1 MSERQIHWAVAIP
14 FMVCYVTATVLM
26 AIYNPHPERPW
37 RLVFSWTHRISGL
50 ALCVLPLWVIVR
62 HWYDVAIHLANIRE
76 VWRWTLADLK
86 WLLLTGPATF
96 SKSVILPEQG
106 KFNAGEKLNFM
117 VLTVTVPLYLCTG
130 LMIWSHQFAFPAW
143 VLHLTMAALA
153 TPVLFGHLFMALVN
167 PGTRKGLNGMITGS
181 VDRHWA
187 SHHYG
192 RWYRENFTDP
202 AAAADS
208 DVETASPT
216 GSATGAAHPEVA
228 SGPPPARS
236 HKASAERAEPSA
248 STG

>member
-14 FMVCYVTATVLM
+14 FMVCYVTAIVLM
-26 AIYNPHPERPW
+26 AVYNPHPERPW

-117 VLTVTVPLYLCTG
+117 VLTVTVPLYRIVHGPDDLV
-130 LMIWSHQFAFPAW
+130 A
-143 VLHLTMAALA
+143 
-153 TPVLFGHLFMALVN
+153 PVRIPRV
-167 PGTRKGLNGMITGS
+167 
-181 VDRHWA
+181 
-187 SHHYG
+187 
-192 RWYRENFTDP
+192 
-202 AAAADS
+202 
-208 DVETASPT
+208 
-216 GSATGAAHPEVA
+216 GAASDDGGTGHPGAVRTPLYGAGQSRHEE
-228 SGPPPARS
+228 GTQR
-236 HKASAERAEPSA
+236 HDYGIR
-248 STG
+248 